1 MLAETTSTNFSHPP
15 PLRRP
20 VSVCRCILCSFLGLN
35 VFPITYFK
43 LSLARQWVA
52 IVAVTMYYYSTLL
65 SMSIFFHFKFKES
78 HFEQTQKRCV
88 SWLFLQNPFPAEK
101 QLVADQASSANQHHL
116 IMPSWLP
123 KTFSWLSKNAFRLNQ
138 PAFSN
143 VAPYA
148 IKRGETLLAE
158 DV

>member
-1 MLAETTSTNFSHPP
+1 M
-15 PLRRP
+15 
-20 VSVCRCILCSFLGLN
+20 
-35 VFPITYFK
+35 
-43 LSLARQWVA
+43 A

-88 SWLFLQNPFPAEK
+88 FWLLLQNPFPAEK
-101 QLVADQASSANQHHL
+101 QLVADQASSANHL

-138 PAFSN
+138 SAFSN

-148 IKRGETLLAE
+148 IKRGETLLAD